1 MMTNIRSQVLLE
13 MRVLLEMNMC
23 KGFGFDVIVLFAF
36 VWLFSFWIY
45 LLSEIMYDAWDR
57 FPQLYS

>member
-1 MMTNIRSQVLLE
+1 MMTNIRSQ
-13 MRVLLEMNMC
+13 VLLEMNMC

>member
-1 MMTNIRSQVLLE
+1 MMTNIRSQ
-13 MRVLLEMNMC
+13 VLLEMNMC

-45 LLSEIMYDAWDR
+45 LLSEIMYDARDR
-57 FPQLYS
+57 FSQLYS